1 MSGKRALLSTRVV
14 LPHGVEPAVVHV
26 EADGRIGEI
35 AVRAAPGYEVSDYGE
50 LALSPGLVDCHIHV
64 NEPGRTEWE
73 GFATATRAAAAG
85 GVTTVVDMPL
95 NSIPATT
102 SAAALA
108 RKKTACFSQC
118 FVDVGFWGG
127 VIPGNAGELEGLARA
142 GALGCK
148 TFMIESGVDEFPC
161 SSRDDLRAAMPIL
174 RQHGL
179 PLLAHAELDLGADVR
194 EPDPRRYDS
203 YLQSRPP
210 AWEEAAIAMLIEL
223 ARETGCHV
231 HVVHL
236 SAAAS
241 LAAISAAKAEGL
253 PLSVETCPHYLC
265 LEAEEIPDDAVLY
278 KCSPP
283 IREHQNREQLWRG
296 LLDDVIDFV
305 VTDHSPCTPYL
316 KHTPGGLH
324 DAWGGIA
331 SLQLGLPLLWTEA
344 RARGA
349 DLSQLARWTS
359 SRAARFAGVDAR
371 KGSIATGLDADLV
384 VWDPEATTEVTVESL
399 FFRHRQQ
406 SPYIGASVHGRVRH
420 TWLRG
425 VEIFDGAAPV
435 GMPRGRLLL
444 GRDRALGTQASTGP

>member
-1 MSGKRALLSTRVV
+1 MSGKRALCSTRVV
-14 LPHGVEPAVVHV
+14 LPHAVEPAVVHV
-26 EADGRIGEI
+26 EADGRFGEI
-35 AVRAAPGYEVSDYGE
+35 AARPAAGYEVIDYGE

-64 NEPGRTEWE
+64 NEPGRTDWE
-73 GFATATRAAAAG
+73 GYATATRAAAAG

-108 RKKTACFSQC
+108 LKKSACVAQC
-118 FVDVGFWGG
+118 SVDVGFWGG
-127 VIPGNAGELEGLARA
+127 VIPGNAGELEGLARG

-148 TFMIESGVDEFPC
+148 AFLIESGVAEFPC

-174 RQHGL
+174 RRHGL
-179 PLLAHAELDLGADVR
+179 PLLAHAELDLGAEVR
-194 EPDPRRYDS
+194 EQDPRRYAA

-210 AWEEAAIAMLIEL
+210 AWEEAAISMLIEL

-236 SAAAS
+236 SAASS
-241 LAAISAAKAEGL
+241 LAAIRAAKAEGV

-265 LEAEEIPDDAVLY
+265 LEAEAIPDDAVLY

-283 IREHQNREQLWRG
+283 IREHDNREQLWRG
-296 LLDDVIDFV
+296 LQDDVIDFV
-305 VTDHSPCTPYL
+305 VTDHSPCTPHL
-316 KHTPGGLH
+316 KHTPGGLR

-371 KGSIATGLDADLV
+371 KGAIVTGLDADVV
-384 VWDPEATTEVTVESL
+384 VWDPDASSEVTAESL
-399 FFRHRQQ
+399 WFRHREH
-406 SPYIGASVHGRVRH
+406 SPYIGARVQGRVRH

-425 VEIFDGAAPV
+425 APIFDGTAPIGAPSGKLV
-435 GMPRGRLLL
+435 V
-444 GRDRALGTQASTGP
+444 GRDRALGA